1 MECRKVTK
9 KDGNKEHHLWSKR
22 DSAGSGQK
30 ALNLVR
36 IVCLV
41 FHFLLFRGLLWS
53 LKFMLFLKIL
63 FHLRIHVNEISA
75 HLESETEF
83 KWIAF
88 YL

>member
-1 MECRKVTK
+1 MQCRKVTK
-9 KDGNKEHHLWSKR
+9 KDGKKEHHLWSKR
-22 DSAGSGQK
+22 ESAGSGQK

-41 FHFLLFRGLLWS
+41 SHLLWS
-53 LKFMLFLKIL
+53 LKFMLFVDIF

-75 HLESETEF
+75 HLELKTEF